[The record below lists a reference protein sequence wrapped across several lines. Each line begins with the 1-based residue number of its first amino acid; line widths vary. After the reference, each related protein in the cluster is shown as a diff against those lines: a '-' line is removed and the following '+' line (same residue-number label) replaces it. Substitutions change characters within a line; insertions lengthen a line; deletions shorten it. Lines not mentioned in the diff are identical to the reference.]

1 MSDLA
6 SFKAVDITSVQNAYA
21 IELTNVIN
29 ARLIASGMSGATLT
43 TTTTTIVNALK
54 EQENPL
60 INLIITKVYDRIQ
73 NTLLND
79 LTIQTQNIVTDVSQD
94 IFTKTISVTKSNVNA
109 VKSF

>member
-6 SFKAVDITSVQNAYA
+6 SFKAGDITSVQNDYA
-21 IELTNVIN
+21 VALTAVIT
-29 ARLIASGMSGATLT
+29 ARLVASGMSGAILT

-60 INLIITKVYDRIQ
+60 INLIITKVYDRVQ

-79 LTIQTQNIVTDVSQD
+79 LIVQTQNIVTDVSQD

-109 VKSF
+109 NKSF